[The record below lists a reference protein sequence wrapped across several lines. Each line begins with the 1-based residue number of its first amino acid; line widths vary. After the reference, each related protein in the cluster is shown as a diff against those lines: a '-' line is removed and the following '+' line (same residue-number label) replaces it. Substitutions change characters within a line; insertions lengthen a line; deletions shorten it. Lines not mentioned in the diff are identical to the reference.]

1 MLIWPGNHSFLLS
14 FQRSHTGVNGPPSH
28 PENRA
33 WVILLTSPKPDQSFS
48 HTLKQLSM
56 NMNVVEQITAVH
68 IISYLECMT
77 RSAQCH
83 SIFTYTHSH
92 LDHPPA
98 IVGRGFGSN
107 GIKSMSR
114 GMSGDKHR

>member
-48 HTLKQLSM
+48 HTLKQVSM

-77 RSAQCH
+77 QDLPNATP
-83 SIFTYTHSH
+83 FLPTHIH
-92 LDHPPA
+92 IWTIHPPSLEGA
-98 IVGRGFGSN
+98 LGVMG
-107 GIKSMSR
+107 
-114 GMSGDKHR
+114 